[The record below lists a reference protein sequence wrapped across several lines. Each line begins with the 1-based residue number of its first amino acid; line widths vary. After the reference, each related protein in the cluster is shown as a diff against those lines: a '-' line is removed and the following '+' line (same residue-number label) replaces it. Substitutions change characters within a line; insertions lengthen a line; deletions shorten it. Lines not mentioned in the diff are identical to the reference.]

1 MADRWAPSHFFARVC
16 VRAIVKYSRE
26 ERSKCSCFFGGVFFF
41 VWESMCHKI
50 QKSEYF
56 DEFSPKICHF
66 QLRKLSLHFN
76 VFGNIASFGKLDDRT
91 GPLGK
96 QIQILRFVLKWCMKA
111 FLIRE
116 SGPRIFMLTA
126 SVLPLLT
133 RKKKLQ
139 NVCYAELSM
148 LAWKLWSV
156 RFCLTVCVCVCAS
169 VSICPPISGK
179 LTQVAT
185 AAIGNG
191 RPGLGSE
198 RCKTA
203 GTHTRFLVS

>member
-1 MADRWAPSHFFARVC
+1 MTRP
-16 VRAIVKYSRE
+16 RE
-26 ERSKCSCFFGGVFFF
+26 RTQ
-41 VWESMCHKI
+41 WESMCHKI

-126 SVLPLLT
+126 SILLLLT
-133 RKKKLQ
+133 RKKKASKCVLCR
-139 NVCYAELSM
+139 VEHA
-148 LAWKLWSV
+148 
-156 RFCLTVCVCVCAS
+156 CLKTLECAFLPHSVCVCVRKCEYLPTDLRQADS
-169 VSICPPISGK
+169 SRDCSYRKRETRPWLRALQDGRHAHTLFGFINKMLTVSRAEQ
-179 LTQVAT
+179 TT
-185 AAIGNG
+185 
-191 RPGLGSE
+191 
-198 RCKTA
+198 
-203 GTHTRFLVS
+203 